1 MTRIHSNYSQVS
13 SRFWFA
19 KKHAKRII
27 AHNLLPSNGSH
38 DEGPDGR
45 VLGQS
50 GGVQGPR
57 EHGGMVVDVVHV
69 DDQVAGR
76 CPMKD

>member
-1 MTRIHSNYSQVS
+1 MNRIQSNYFWSLK
-13 SRFWFA
+13 RFWFTE
-19 KKHAKRII
+19 KHAKCIN
-27 AHNLLPSNGSH
+27 AHNVLPSNGSD

-45 VLGQS
+45 VLSQS
-50 GGVQGPR
+50 GGVQGPG

-76 CPMKD
+76 CPKIV